1 MHDLRGADIA
11 TYGNVFVI
19 NIKVLGLLYSLRLP
33 SINLDIS
40 IG

>member
-1 MHDLRGADIA
+1 MDDLRGADIPA
-11 TYGNVFVI
+11 YGNVFVI
-19 NIKVLGLLYSLRLP
+19 YMKVLGLLYSLRLP